1 MSFDPNVYGYVDGQ
15 PVYSR
20 DEFVYRSRGRGRI
33 EDDAELVAFAKKVT
47 HGWFEAGW
55 ERSFATYPL
64 SDYALSEPFKSL
76 TRSEFDRLRELQQA
90 AREERKA
97 AEDAREWRTVGEVHF
112 ADNSVEEIQEDKDG
126 NRRSILKIYAHGDI
140 C

>member
-1 MSFDPNVYGYVDGQ
+1 MSFDPNVYGHVDGQ

-20 DEFVYRSRGRGRI
+20 DEFVYKSRGRGRI
-33 EDDAELVAFAKKVT
+33 DDDAELAAFAEKVT

-55 ERSFATYPL
+55 EHSLATYHL
-64 SDYALSEPFKSL
+64 SEYALSEPFNSL

-90 AREERKA
+90 ARGERKA
-97 AEDAREWRTVGEVHF
+97 AEDAREWCTVGESHF
-112 ADNSVEEIQEDKDG
+112 ADNSVEEVQEDKDG
-126 NRRSILKIYAHGDI
+126 DRRSILKVHAHGDA

>member
-1 MSFDPNVYGYVDGQ
+1 MSFDLNVYGYVDGQ

-33 EDDAELVAFAKKVT
+33 EDDAELVAFAEKVT

-55 ERSFATYPL
+55 ERSFATYHL
-64 SDYALSEPFKSL
+64 SDYALSEPFNSL

-97 AEDAREWRTVGEVHF
+97 AEDAREWRTVGESHF

-126 NRRSILKIYAHGDI
+126 NRRSILKIHAHGGA